1 MDEVVSDAK
10 LSETCFQKLG
20 DKLDMALRLLYGG
33 RGGGHGTLQTACQ
46 VCHENDDNQ
55 QKETQEV
62 CVCVRTRSSF
72 FFCVCVTGPTVAAWD
87 NRRRRHKERT
97 PSHEGLDVGTA
108 G

>member
-1 MDEVVSDAK
+1 MQKNPVYKALAARSPVLRRMMDEVVSDAK

-72 FFCVCVTGPTVAAWD
+72 FFFVCV
-87 NRRRRHKERT
+87 
-97 PSHEGLDVGTA
+97 
-108 G
+108 